1 MSPRVDVAEERR
13 TQIIEAAIACLARE
27 GYHRTTMDDIVHASG
42 LSKGALYWYFPS
54 KEDLFLAILDVWMRE
69 LQEATAPADAQA
81 PTPQQLRAWVEAFTR
96 FAEMDPG
103 RVRLIVEFW
112 AEVHRSRAI
121 DQRLGELCRQR
132 ALPLVRII
140 EQGIARGE
148 LRPVDA
154 FAVAH
159 TFLAVYDGLL
169 LQRILLPDHLP
180 WPQVNQT
187 AIDVLLNGLQA

>member
-13 TQIIEAAIACLARE
+13 TQIIEAAIACLARQ
-27 GYHRTTMDDIVHASG
+27 GYHHTTMDDIVRASG
-42 LSKGALYWYFPS
+42 LSKGTLYWYFPS
-54 KEDLFLAILDVWMRE
+54 KEDLFLAILDVWMHE
-69 LQEATAPADAQA
+69 LQTATAPADILA

-121 DQRLGELCRQR
+121 DRRLGELYRQR
-132 ALPLVRII
+132 ALPLAQII
-140 EQGIARGE
+140 ERGIARGE

-154 FAVAH
+154 LALAH

-169 LQRILLPDHLP
+169 LQRILLPDHLS
-180 WPQVNQT
+180 WPQVNQ
-187 AIDVLLNGLQA
+187 AALDILLGGLQA